1 MPCLPFPLFPPWR
14 VPQNDTVSVMN
25 TSAKAKPPPH
35 PLAVLLLAAGESA
48 RFGGRKQLADINGS
62 PMICHT
68 IKALSTIAGA
78 DLFVVLGAFQDDI
91 APVINAPA
99 HIIKNDNWAS
109 GMGSSIAAGMAKIQH
124 HGSYDG
130 VLIALCDQVRL
141 GRADYDKLIAA
152 FDGQTIVAACH
163 DDGFGVPAIF
173 PARMFTALHALSG
186 KAGARKV
193 LNGAHHEVIG
203 VDLPNAAQ
211 DIDTQDDLIAMRAQ
225 ST

>member
-1 MPCLPFPLFPPWR
+1 
-14 VPQNDTVSVMN
+14 MN

-48 RFGGRKQLADINGS
+48 RFGGRKQLSDINGS

-211 DIDTQDDLIAMRAQ
+211 DIDTQDDLIAMCAQ

>member
-1 MPCLPFPLFPPWR
+1 MPCPPFPLFPPWR

-25 TSAKAKPPPH
+25 TPIKPPPH
-35 PLAVLLLAAGESA
+35 PLAVLILAAGESA

-62 PMICHT
+62 PMICHA
-68 IKALSTIAGA
+68 IEALRPVVAEA
-78 DLFVVLGAFQDDI
+78 DLFVVLGAFQDEI
-91 APVINAPA
+91 GPVIDTSA
-99 HIIKNDNWAS
+99 HIITNDSWAS

-141 GRADYDKLIAA
+141 GRADYDKLITA
-152 FDGQTIVAACH
+152 FNGQTIVAARH
-163 DDGFGVPAIF
+163 DNGFGVPAIF
-173 PARMFTALHALSG
+173 PAHMFKLLAALNG
-186 KAGARKV
+186 QAGARKV

>member
-1 MPCLPFPLFPPWR
+1 MH
-14 VPQNDTVSVMN
+14 

-62 PMICHT
+62 PMICHA
-68 IKALSTIAGA
+68 IEALSTIAGA
-78 DLFVVLGAFQDDI
+78 DLFVVLGAFQDEI
-91 APVINAPA
+91 APVIDTPA
-99 HIIKNDNWAS
+99 HIITNDNWAS
-109 GMGSSIAAGMAKIQH
+109 GMGSSIAAGMTEIQH

-141 GRADYDKLIAA
+141 GPADYDKLIAA
-152 FDGQTIVAACH
+152 FDGQNIVATRH

-173 PARMFTALHALSG
+173 PAHMFKSLAALNG
-186 KAGARKV
+186 QAGARKV

-203 VDLPNAAQ
+203 VDLPNAAD
-211 DIDTQDDLIAMRAQ
+211 DIDTQDDLIAMRVQ
-225 ST
+225 NT